1 MRQTE
6 DHVKKIDGLQ
16 SINGV
21 DVDKPELF
29 TANSQSY
36 SDKTGKNMKKTIY
49 CVALAC
55 FITGTVLS
63 GCTAVAIGGATY
75 ATTTAVGTIIDRRT
89 TGTIVDDELLE
100 KKISYEISN
109 ELGKSVNSHI
119 TVTCYNRRVL
129 LTGEISSQ
137 HAQSI
142 ASKVAAESTGVRE
155 VINELRVQDNAGI
168 FERMGDSTLA
178 TKVRTRIVANQKVEL
193 NQMKIA
199 VDRGIVYI
207 IGILTAQENKTA
219 CEIAAST
226 SGVVRV
232 VSCAEI
238 VTPEQVQ
245 EQMRQLQNNQNKAS
259 GDIPQ

>member
-1 MRQTE
+1 MVSIRLSSAVNKTE
-6 DHVKKIDGLQ
+6 I
-16 SINGV
+16 
-21 DVDKPELF
+21 F
-29 TANSQSY
+29 TTNSQSY
-36 SDKTGKNMKKTIY
+36 SHYEGLDMKKTIY

-55 FITGTVLS
+55 AVAGTALS

-89 TGTIVDDELLE
+89 TGTVLDDKLLE
-100 KKISYEISN
+100 KKLSFEISQK
-109 ELGKSVNSHI
+109 LGKETDSHV

-137 HAQSI
+137 QAKETV
-142 ASKVAAESTGVRE
+142 SKVAAESTGVRE
-155 VINELRVQDNAGI
+155 VINELSVQENASL
-168 FERMGDSTLA
+168 FERMGDSTIA
-178 TKVRTRIVANQKVEL
+178 TKVRTRIVANQQVEI

-207 IGILTAQENKTA
+207 IGILTAQENKIA

-245 EQMRQLQNNQNKAS
+245 EQMRQLQSNQNTPSDTA
-259 GDIPQ
+259 Q